1 MSDLSSRFLRVFFA
15 VVCYTGTAM
24 SKEPSDYYSGL
35 LRLWREDGKDQ
46 ASWRASLESSLTG
59 TRHAFLSLEEL
70 FLFLRR
76 QVVSGSDATT
86 DKGMTRCEPPPT
98 PE

>member
-1 MSDLSSRFLRVFFA
+1 MP
-15 VVCYTGTAM
+15 
-24 SKEPSDYYSGL
+24 KEPTDYYSGL

-46 ASWRASLESSLTG
+46 TSWRASLESSLTG
-59 TRHAFLSLEEL
+59 TRHAFASLEEL

-76 QVVSGSDATT
+76 QVGAGSAATT
-86 DKGMTRCEPPPT
+86 DKCMVRCEPPPT

>member
-1 MSDLSSRFLRVFFA
+1 
-15 VVCYTGTAM
+15 M

-35 LRLWREDGKDQ
+35 LRLWREDGKNQ
-46 ASWRASLESSLTG
+46 TSWRASLESSLTG
-59 TRHAFLSLEEL
+59 TRHTFASLEEL

-76 QVVSGSDATT
+76 QVGAGSAATT
-86 DKGMTRCEPPPT
+86 DKSMVRCEPPPT